1 MPFLPEGC
9 STGLALRAEAI
20 DSWADNCD
28 LAQFLGDLYDQDVV
42 GYMADGRMFRSN
54 SRDYG
59 LQLYADGRTK
69 YLAKAVEFG
78 VTAHAHRFETLEGQ
92 GIPDQIPVFEQD
104 PDFGLMAKYAIA
116 LEGVTTAMLEESA
129 FFSVAHMLEVVNE
142 LECSQ
147 LLASHLFYKQ
157 ALQVLRGFVELSVL
171 HLAFANYP
179 DRYARWVQRD
189 VSFRIPALRAS
200 ADQIGLIEKL
210 QLEGLIPDDLRR
222 ATERL
227 YGDLNG
233 AIHSNEA
240 RLINRGA
247 DTDAWVGLQFK
258 RDQYVDWCRYLAQS
272 AIIGIRLLAYMLALR
287 LHRPHPE
294 GLTCSECGQRNSYD
308 IVAERSRFVTIK
320 CRDCGHEFDLIAE
333 VATAYGIGHH
343 QPGAQET

>member
-1 MPFLPEGC
+1 MPFLPERC

-28 LAQFLGDLYDQDVV
+28 LAEFLGELYDHDVV
-42 GYMADGRMFRSN
+42 GYMADGTMFRSN

-59 LQLYADGRTK
+59 LKLYADGKKK
-69 YLAKAVEFG
+69 YLAKAAEFG
-78 VTAHAHRFETLEGQ
+78 ASAHAHRFETLEDQ

-104 PDFGLMAKYAIA
+104 PEFGLMAKYAIA
-116 LEGVTTAMLEESA
+116 LDAVTTAMLEDSA
-129 FFSVAHMLEVVNE
+129 LFSVAHTLEVVSE

-179 DRYARWVQRD
+179 DKYERWVQRD
-189 VSFRIPALRAS
+189 VSFRIPALRGS
-200 ADQIGLIEKL
+200 AEQIGLIEKL
-210 QLEGLIPDDLRR
+210 ELEGLIPDDLRR

-247 DTDAWVGLQFK
+247 DTKTWVGLQFK
-258 RDQYVDWCRYLAQS
+258 RDQYVDWCRYLANAANVS
-272 AIIGIRLLAYMLALR
+272 IRLLAYMLALH
-287 LHRPHPE
+287 LHKPHPE
-294 GLTCSECGQRNSYD
+294 GLTCSHCKRRHSYD
-308 IVAERSRFVTIK
+308 IVTERPRFVTVR
-320 CRDCGHEFDLIAE
+320 CRDCGYEFDLVTE
-333 VATAYGIGHH
+333 VAQAYGIGRDR
-343 QPGAQET
+343 P